1 MLTFYSA
8 SNGEVN
14 AQKAMYLCL
23 QSALKELDIQ
33 FPFDEPILIL
43 IHSTIGHHFPSL
55 LEEARRM
62 CPNARLA
69 GCTSNGVT
77 AVEGANENMRA
88 LGLMIVRAEHPQEYQ
103 LAFHPEIRPD
113 NSYEASQKM
122 AQELYGQNPN
132 INMVGFL
139 ASGIDIAADRAIEGI
154 ESVFGP
160 QIPIFG
166 GTSSDN
172 MKAISSYQF
181 LDTQVYERG
190 AVMFGF
196 ADPTLRLEMGV
207 HHGSVPIGNPL
218 VVTRSV
224 GNRIFEID
232 AKPAWTYLMRKLHM
246 PEDSHPGPCIPVAG
260 LAIELPQEYHEDY
273 NNRHIL
279 RAIVQVGEDQSFYI
293 PVDCPEGTELW
304 LVQRDEDL
312 IFDGLDKMLRQLNQK
327 IAGREIVGV
336 FHTDCAARGR
346 AMFNKIEKEEILD
359 KMQTALLSDGKK
371 VPWLGMYGLGEFA
384 QINGRNFFHNYTTS
398 IYALIRQKE

>member
-14 AQKAMYLCL
+14 AQKAMNLCL
-23 QSALKELDIQ
+23 QTALKDLQ
-33 FPFDEPILIL
+33 VNFPFEEPILII

-55 LEEARRM
+55 LEEAKRL

-69 GCTSNGVT
+69 GCTCNGVT
-77 AVEGANENMRA
+77 GVEGANESMRA
-88 LGLMIVRAEHPQEYQ
+88 LGIMVVRAEHADEYQ
-103 LAFHPEIRPD
+103 LAFYEDIRPE
-113 NSYEASQKM
+113 NSYAATRAM
-122 AQELYGQNPN
+122 AQKLYDQNPN
-132 INMVGFL
+132 INMVGVL

-154 ESVFGP
+154 ESVFGSS
-160 QIPIFG
+160 IPIFG

-181 LDTQVYERG
+181 IDAQLFERG

-196 ADPTLRLEMGV
+196 ADPTLKLEMGV

-218 VVTRSV
+218 EVTRSV

-232 AKPAWTYLMRKLHM
+232 GTPAWAYLMRKLHL
-246 PEDSHPGPCIPVAG
+246 PENSHPGPCIPVAG
-260 LAIELPQEYHEDY
+260 LAIELPASYQEAY
-273 NNRHIL
+273 NNAHIL
-279 RAIVQVGEDQSFYI
+279 RAIVKVEEDQSFYI
-293 PVDCPEGTELW
+293 PVDCEEGTKVW

-312 IFDGLDKMLRQLNQK
+312 IFEGLDHMLDQLNTS
-327 IAGREIVGV
+327 IAEREIVGV

-359 KMQTALLSDGKK
+359 KMQMALRSNGKK

-398 IYALIRQKE
+398 IYAITRK